1 MLFPLLL
8 VSSIDLPELD
18 GELCPVTYNS
28 TTNKYDIDLQ
38 WSAPFSPAFASEIFD
53 FKVSVFLMEEGTTNN
68 VLKETYPLESVAVNV
83 RTNYYFS
90 VRN

>member
-8 VSSIDLPELD
+8 VSSTDLPELD
-18 GELCPVTYNS
+18 GELCPVTYKS

-68 VLKETYPLESVAVNV
+68 VPKETYPLESVAVNV
-83 RTNYYFS
+83 RTQ
-90 VRN
+90 